1 MVELE
6 NNIAPVLQENLSIW
20 KRHVDDTI
28 CFVKIGTINYITNIF
43 NNFDANIIF
52 TYERGKD
59 YILPFLDVL
68 LIQKGNNIITIVYH
82 KATTN
87 DNLNWKSFDPSTW
100 KRGTLKTLA
109 DRAYLICSSIAL
121 RKKQIDPLKKVFHGK
136 NDYLNRSLIRF

>member
-59 YILPFLDVL
+59 YKLPFLDVL

-82 KATTN
+82 QATTN
-87 DNLNWKSFDPSTW
+87 DNLTGS
-100 KRGTLKTLA
+100 R
-109 DRAYLICSSIAL
+109 LIPVL
-121 RKKQIDPLKKVFHGK
+121 GK
-136 NDYLNRSLIRF
+136 EVH